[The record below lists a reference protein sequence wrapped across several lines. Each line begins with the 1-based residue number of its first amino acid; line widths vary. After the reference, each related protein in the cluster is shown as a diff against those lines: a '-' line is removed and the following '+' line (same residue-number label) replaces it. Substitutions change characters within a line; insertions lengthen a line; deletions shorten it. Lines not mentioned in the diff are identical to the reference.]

1 MPAPHVTLIAALC
14 GLVSRWIVCWSVRQP
29 LPPPKET
36 KAVLGPRR
44 AQGIVVTPCFEDW
57 KRFCFVLRE
66 IARGGIDGRPLPGF
80 EAQQRAQAILT
91 ERGYAWQSV
100 GTGGSNKAPETKA
113 SLEEESADTVNGK
126 LLQPPRRRSRR

>member
-1 MPAPHVTLIAALC
+1 
-14 GLVSRWIVCWSVRQP
+14 
-29 LPPPKET
+29 
-36 KAVLGPRR
+36 
-44 AQGIVVTPCFEDW
+44 VTPCFEDW

-66 IARGGIDGRPLPGF
+66 IARGGGSDGRPLPGF
-80 EAQQRAQAILT
+80 EAQRRAQAILT

-100 GTGGSNKAPETKA
+100 GAGGSNKASETKA